1 LSKMGGEVI
10 HLGQPAHVLFTSLIY
25 ISFPKSPPQNPSTS
39 CFTFPRLCR
48 PQRWSRWPEVSESIT
63 QRSRWR
69 WKWRCRGQKAEK
81 PIQFQRSWDVG
92 TKATTSTEATAIEC
106 DRVGL
111 WYQCLTVCIMLSG
124 NQSHNLHRSNC
135 YRV

>member
-1 LSKMGGEVI
+1 MIGGKVVLLSKMGARWFI
-10 HLGQPAHVLFTSLIY
+10 WASLHMYSSPSLIY

-39 CFTFPRLCR
+39 RFTFPRLR
-48 PQRWSRWPEVSESIT
+48 RQQRWSRRLEVGESIT

-81 PIQFQRSWDVG
+81 PIQFQRSWDAG
-92 TKATTSTEATAIEC
+92 TEATTSTEATAIEC

-111 WYQCLTVCIMLSG
+111 WYQCLTVCILL
-124 NQSHNLHRSNC
+124 NINK
-135 YRV
+135 